1 MKKLRSYARR
11 VDEAADMARLSREK
25 QTAETLATIQGLQK
39 LKISNAKLPCYCIPY
54 GLNLRFFGRPDEVK
68 RMKTVLDP
76 VDPRTQMRVLAIHG
90 LGGVGKT
97 QLALHY
103 ANTSLKVY
111 DVIAWISTEN
121 QIKLVQ
127 ALSSLAVKLGLVEN
141 GAQDDY
147 QSVQTVR
154 DWLNT
159 TDAKFLL
166 IFDNID
172 DDSMMEQIWPA
183 TAEASVIITTRS
195 PSVAAKRA
203 MDIMHLQPFQGEI
216 ANSVLYAMTGMGTS
230 GEEETAAATE
240 VCRLLGGLPLAFTQI
255 GAFMRDRGCSYQEFL
270 HLYKKSAEK
279 IFRRSEA
286 PPEYGQSLLTAWNM
300 SLQKLSPEAKT
311 LLNVSAFF
319 DPDIILE
326 RLIVDTQAKIDD
338 PRLEFLFDE
347 FDFGD
352 AVMELTKAS
361 LVSCLAASKSL
372 SMHRLVK
379 FATMSKI
386 SASDKV
392 FYFDKIIKM
401 LSYDFPNTWNR
412 RGPRQGHGF
421 QSWEACSAILPHVS
435 SLMDLSK
442 EFKIDTPQPEDWAE
456 LVFRSGTYLWEK
468 EQPTLGRAFLEYGL
482 DAKINPSGP
491 IAAQAY
497 RILGHISLDMA
508 RPNAALQAY
517 EKALT
522 IREALE
528 TPDSP
533 PIADVYDSI
542 ACAHTE
548 AGRVSEGFKYVEK
561 STAIHLRHDAT
572 KMARTEAIRAL
583 ACLRAGLADKSL
595 EALRR
600 CWELQGFTQEQI
612 VQSKYPKH
620 SGDIV
625 LMARI
630 RWQQGQMAEAQELAS
645 RTIAIRKGTFGKH
658 GGPRVADSMFIV
670 ARMLQEKE
678 EDVLAAKL
686 FREIVEMSGEMVE
699 MRGHRQ
705 ELCGFWPMRKRRL
718 GIANQPPSSE

>member
-347 FDFGD
+347 F
-352 AVMELTKAS
+352 E
-361 LVSCLAASKSL
+361 
-372 SMHRLVK
+372 
-379 FATMSKI
+379 
-386 SASDKV
+386 
-392 FYFDKIIKM
+392 
-401 LSYDFPNTWNR
+401 
-412 RGPRQGHGF
+412 
-421 QSWEACSAILPHVS
+421 
-435 SLMDLSK
+435 
-442 EFKIDTPQPEDWAE
+442 
-456 LVFRSGTYLWEK
+456 
-468 EQPTLGRAFLEYGL
+468 
-482 DAKINPSGP
+482 
-491 IAAQAY
+491 
-497 RILGHISLDMA
+497 
-508 RPNAALQAY
+508 
-517 EKALT
+517 
-522 IREALE
+522 
-528 TPDSP
+528 
-533 PIADVYDSI
+533 
-542 ACAHTE
+542 
-548 AGRVSEGFKYVEK
+548 
-561 STAIHLRHDAT
+561 
-572 KMARTEAIRAL
+572 
-583 ACLRAGLADKSL
+583 
-595 EALRR
+595 
-600 CWELQGFTQEQI
+600 
-612 VQSKYPKH
+612 
-620 SGDIV
+620 
-625 LMARI
+625 
-630 RWQQGQMAEAQELAS
+630 
-645 RTIAIRKGTFGKH
+645 
-658 GGPRVADSMFIV
+658 
-670 ARMLQEKE
+670 
-678 EDVLAAKL
+678 
-686 FREIVEMSGEMVE
+686 
-699 MRGHRQ
+699 
-705 ELCGFWPMRKRRL
+705 
-718 GIANQPPSSE
+718 